1 MVELEVADDKVTVRV
16 LGGHRLLALR
26 EHVTFDLADITEIT
40 TAPVDLRPP
49 WVRAPGTFF
58 PGVIAAGTYRGKGRK
73 EFWDTTFGGQAILI
87 DLAGPGFTRLV
98 VDVGDPDAAMRSLS
112 AAVAA

>member
-1 MVELEVADDKVTVRV
+1 MVEVEVTDSKVTIHV

-26 EHVTFDLADITEIT
+26 EHVSFDLSDIKEVSN
-40 TAPVDLRPP
+40 APVDLRPP

-58 PGVIAAGTYRGKGRK
+58 PGVIAAGTYRGRHRK
-73 EFWDTTFGGQAILI
+73 EFWDTRFDGQAIQI

-98 VDVGDPDAAMRSLS
+98 VDVTDPDAALRTLTS
-112 AAVAA
+112 AAA

>member
-1 MVELEVADDKVTVRV
+1 MVEVEVTDDRVTVHV

-26 EHVTFDLADITEIT
+26 EHVTFDLADIKEVTP
-40 TAPVDLRPP
+40 APVDLRPP

-58 PGVIAAGTYRGKGRK
+58 PGVIAAGTYRGRRRK
-73 EFWDTTFGGQAILI
+73 EFWDTRFDGQAILI
-87 DLAGPGFTRLV
+87 DLVGPGFTRLV
-98 VDVGDPDAAMRSLS
+98 VDVDDPDAALETLT